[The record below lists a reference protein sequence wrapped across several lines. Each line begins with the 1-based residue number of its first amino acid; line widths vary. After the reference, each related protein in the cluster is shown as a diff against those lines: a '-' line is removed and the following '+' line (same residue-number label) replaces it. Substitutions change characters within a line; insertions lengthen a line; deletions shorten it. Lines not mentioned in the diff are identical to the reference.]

1 MTLPQV
7 VSVVTQKG
15 GAGKSTIALS
25 LGCHW
30 YLKHQHPVGFIDADP
45 QESLVQ
51 AVAGGP
57 LETLLKGKECREGA
71 ILDAI
76 AQHREDCH
84 PLIIDTKGDVNGTT
98 LEAVQMSDLVLVP
111 FVPSRYDWN
120 SSLVTL
126 RHCLTLAERRA
137 SNPLRTP
144 LRTLVILSQAKHGTK
159 QVRQYRADLE
169 TEGFAVADTEIH
181 HRVAY
186 SEALEF
192 GVAPTL
198 FEPRGEAAREIAE
211 LADEIEALF
220 TEKKTRLRKAV

>member
-1 MTLPQV
+1 MALPHV

-15 GAGKSTIALS
+15 GAGKSTMALS

-45 QESLVQ
+45 QESLAQ
-51 AVAGGP
+51 AVDGGP
-57 LETLLKGKECREGA
+57 LETLLKAKECREGA

-76 AQHREDCH
+76 AQHRENCR
-84 PLIIDTKGDVNGTT
+84 PLLIDTKGDVNGTT

-126 RHCLTLAERRA
+126 RHCLALAEKRA
-137 SNPLRTP
+137 KNPARPP
-144 LRTLVILSQAKHGTK
+144 LRTLVVLSQAKHGTK
-159 QVRQYRADLE
+159 QVRQYRTDLAA
-169 TEGFAVADTEIH
+169 EGFQVAETEIH

-186 SEALEF
+186 SEALEY

-211 LADEIEALF
+211 LAGEIEVLISAPQA
-220 TEKKTRLRKAV
+220 RLREVV

>member
-1 MTLPQV
+1 MALPHV

-15 GAGKSTIALS
+15 GAGKSTMALS

-45 QESLVQ
+45 QESLAQ
-51 AVAGGP
+51 AVGGGP
-57 LETLLKGKECREGA
+57 LETLLKAKECREGA

-76 AQHREDCH
+76 AQHRENCR
-84 PLIIDTKGDVNGTT
+84 PLLIDTKGDVNGTT

-126 RHCLTLAERRA
+126 RHCLALAEKRA
-137 SNPLRTP
+137 KNPARPP
-144 LRTLVILSQAKHGTK
+144 LRTLVVLSQAKHGTK
-159 QVRQYRADLE
+159 QVRQYRTDLAA
-169 TEGFAVADTEIH
+169 EGFQVAETEIH

-186 SEALEF
+186 SEALEY

-211 LADEIEALF
+211 LAGEIEVLISAPQA
-220 TEKKTRLRKAV
+220 RLREVV

>member
-15 GAGKSTIALS
+15 GAGKSTMALS

-45 QESLVQ
+45 QESLAQ

-57 LETLLKGKECREGA
+57 LEGLLKAKECREGA
-71 ILDAI
+71 ILDTI
-76 AQHREDCH
+76 AQHREDCR
-84 PLIIDTKGDVNGTT
+84 PLLVDTKGDVNGTT

-126 RHCLTLAERRA
+126 RHCLALAERRA
-137 SNPLRTP
+137 KNPSRAP
-144 LRTLVILSQAKHGTK
+144 LRTLVVLSQAKHGTK
-159 QVRQYRADLE
+159 QARQYRSDLE
-169 TEGFAVADTEIH
+169 TEGFAVAD
-181 HRVAY
+181 RRDPPPY
-186 SEALEF
+186 CLQ
-192 GVAPTL
+192 
-198 FEPRGEAAREIAE
+198 
-211 LADEIEALF
+211 
-220 TEKKTRLRKAV
+220 

>member
-1 MTLPQV
+1 MSLPHV

-15 GAGKSTIALS
+15 GAGKSTMALS

-30 YLKHQHPVGFIDADP
+30 YMKHQHPVGFIDADP
-45 QESLVQ
+45 QESLAQ
-51 AVAGGP
+51 AVTGGP
-57 LETLLKGKECREGA
+57 LEKLLKAVECREGA

-76 AQHREDCH
+76 AQHREDCL
-84 PLIIDTKGDVNGTT
+84 PLLIDTKGDVNGTT

-126 RHCLTLAERRA
+126 RHCLALAERRA
-137 SNPLRTP
+137 TNPVRPPLRI
-144 LRTLVILSQAKHGTK
+144 LVVLSQTKHGTK
-159 QVRQYRADLE
+159 QARQYRADLE
-169 TEGFAVADTEIH
+169 AEGFQVAETELH

-198 FEPRGEAAREIAE
+198 FEPRGDAAKEIAE
-211 LADEIEALF
+211 LADEIEALA
-220 TEKKTRLRKAV
+220 TAKKARLKEAV